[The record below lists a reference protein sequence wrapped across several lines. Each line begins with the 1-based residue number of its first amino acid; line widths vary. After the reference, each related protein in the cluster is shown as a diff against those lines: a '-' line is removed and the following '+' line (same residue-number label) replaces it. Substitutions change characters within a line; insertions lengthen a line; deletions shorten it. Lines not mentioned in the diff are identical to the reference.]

1 MGGAALIAL
10 MGATGCG
17 GAADPPATSSPPAP
31 TATAETQVTAPP
43 TEGPAAAQGSAGEPA
58 PVSAWTAPSGD
69 IREAFRRLAAEVGT
83 MTLYE
88 PTEVPVEA
96 RLAARWWPVSS
107 GDDPSAPES
116 DANPRV
122 VGTKAAPEVR
132 VLLQVGEGW
141 LEVIQGVRGDLGD
154 LPGERV
160 GAVDGHE
167 AVAYRALG
175 GDLVQWD
182 FGGVWY
188 AVYGKGL
195 TRADV
200 VRFALGLHPV
210 R

>member
-1 MGGAALIAL
+1 M
-10 MGATGCG
+10 
-17 GAADPPATSSPPAP
+17 
-31 TATAETQVTAPP
+31 
-43 TEGPAAAQGSAGEPA
+43 
-58 PVSAWTAPSGD
+58 SAWTAPSGD
-69 IREAFRRLAAEVGT
+69 IREAFRRLAGEVGA

-88 PTEVPVEA
+88 PTEVPAEA

-122 VGTKAAPEVR
+122 VGTEVAPEVR

-154 LPGERV
+154 LPGEKV

-175 GDLVQWD
+175 GNLVQWG
-182 FGGVWY
+182 FGGVSY

-195 TRADV
+195 ARADV
-200 VRFALGLHPV
+200 VRFALGLRPLE
-210 R
+210 